1 MISSNRRQ
9 GQALGLLAAFL
20 SLTTMAVYARIA
32 EPTLKKKP
40 SDQDMPFYTVA
51 KGTKSGI
58 KSSERF
64 AIRDEDE
71 WLSLWRR
78 HKRGSMTPEV
88 APPLD
93 FDEQMVVAVFQG
105 EGTHDCGLI
114 EIDRIRSLPDQVL
127 VTLREG
133 DAPGGGQSQGE
144 KTTTSCFHIV
154 KTARNELPVTF
165 Q

>member
-1 MISSNRRQ
+1 
-9 GQALGLLAAFL
+9 
-20 SLTTMAVYARIA
+20 MAVYARIA

-40 SDQDMPFYTVA
+40 SEQDVPFYTVA
-51 KGTKSGI
+51 RGTKSGI
-58 KSSERF
+58 RSSERF

-78 HKRGSMTPEV
+78 HKRGSLTPES
-88 APPLD
+88 APSLD
-93 FDEQMVVAVFQG
+93 FDQQMIVAVFQG

-114 EIDRIRSLPDQVL
+114 EIDRIRALPDQVL
-127 VTLREG
+127 VTIKEAESG
-133 DAPGGGQSQGE
+133 SSQGE